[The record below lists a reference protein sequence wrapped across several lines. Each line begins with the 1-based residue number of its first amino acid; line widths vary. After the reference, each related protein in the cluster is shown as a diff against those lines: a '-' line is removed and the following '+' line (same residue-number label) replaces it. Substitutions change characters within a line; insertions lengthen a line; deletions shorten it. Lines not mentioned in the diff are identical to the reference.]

1 LRIIY
6 SGRTSGSILVPDSDN
21 ISQPGLEFCGASA
34 LNWPGMLPNEQQLSY
49 GKMVLQDS
57 QTLEHYGIKKAR
69 FPVPPSPCG
78 LKLQERDGKG
88 LMSTFGSVD
97 ATEKI

>member
-1 LRIIY
+1 MSVTSSYVPYILRIIY
-6 SGRTSGSILVPDSDN
+6 SGRTSRSILVPDSDN

-57 QTLEHYGIKKAR
+57 QTLEHYGIKKVR
-69 FPVPPSPCG
+69 FPVPPSP
-78 LKLQERDGKG
+78 
-88 LMSTFGSVD
+88 
-97 ATEKI
+97 